1 MLASI
6 SFNTKSWT
14 KCQEKR
20 TRSPIMLGLSSSNA
34 LWSNLF
40 CTVGLPSI
48 WCRQDGKNPL
58 GAAQTSLL
66 SAYRFNWQ
74 SRWIIIIQSA
84 WIVSFSSLAFQR
96 SQLSETKTCSSIKL
110 LVQNIQHIKC
120 YKPDLKCHSSFHS
133 FIHSFIEQELKWN
146 TVLTPYIP
154 SLLFIPPVGMAWGP
168 PEPSQSLRPLQNSLS
183 SSKNS
188 FKS

>member
-14 KCQEKR
+14 KCQEKIIK
-20 TRSPIMLGLSSSNA
+20 SPIMLGLSSSNA

-58 GAAQTSLL
+58 GATQTSLL

-133 FIHSFIEQELKWN
+133 FIHSFIHWTGIKMKYC
-146 TVLTPYIP
+146 TYPIY
-154 SLLFIPPVGMAWGP
+154 
-168 PEPSQSLRPLQNSLS
+168 SLS
-183 SSKNS
+183 AVHPAGGHGLRAPRALPKPEASTK
-188 FKS
+188 FPFVKQK